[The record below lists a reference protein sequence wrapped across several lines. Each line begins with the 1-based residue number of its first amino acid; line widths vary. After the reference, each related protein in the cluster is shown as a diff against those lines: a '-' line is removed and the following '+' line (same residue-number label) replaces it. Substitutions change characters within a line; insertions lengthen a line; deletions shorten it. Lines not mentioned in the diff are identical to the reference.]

1 MNGTDKG
8 KLMGVVSICVKC
20 QVEIQDNKNRGSERV
35 VLAKWGCSSDR
46 MVRTRT
52 LLWMDAKGI
61 YDGEV
66 HWAEGGEG
74 AFAVSSFEWD
84 KGMVAGEQQGQNNV
98 YFYTGRAEP
107 L

>member
-1 MNGTDKG
+1 MRK
-8 KLMGVVSICVKC
+8 
-20 QVEIQDNKNRGSERV
+20 
-35 VLAKWGCSSDR
+35 A
-46 MVRTRT
+46 
-52 LLWMDAKGI
+52 